1 MFIFLFKL
9 EELER
14 ESEFWKKNKPQEN
27 GQGNFLCLYL
37 TVPLKLVS
45 FLLLW

>member
-1 MFIFLFKL
+1 MTVFTFFVFLFSFKL

-27 GQGNFLCLYL
+27 GQGNFM
-37 TVPLKLVS
+37 PVS
-45 FLLLW
+45 NSMSQIG